1 MTDIIALEYDIEHYH
16 AWDLRQEAY
25 EYYKLNMPY
34 VQKNKNGFTIDLKG
48 KIIEGKY
55 IIERTHNYLCYINLS
70 IRLICETSHN
80 MSVYDIKNME
90 SKIEKTV
97 LNFIEVKKN
106 LLKKVEGIQELN
118 IVKFLVLKKTGTQI

>member
-1 MTDIIALEYDIEHYH
+1 
-16 AWDLRQEAY
+16 
-25 EYYKLNMPY
+25 
-34 VQKNKNGFTIDLKG
+34 
-48 KIIEGKY
+48 
-55 IIERTHNYLCYINLS
+55 
-70 IRLICETSHN
+70 